1 MLLHPVTDR
10 ELLRFRHQPAY
21 VGDTPSQDEHAERGK
36 IGLRTVFQAAILNTV
51 SGTVYE

>member
-10 ELLRFRHQPAY
+10 ELLRFRQQPAY

-36 IGLRTVFQAAILNTV
+36 IGLRTVFQATILNTV
-51 SGTVYE
+51 ARTIYD